1 LSTGSG
7 IAAINASSPVAC
19 ALERRGASIATP
31 QCTFCVGFGRG
42 KGRTVWR
49 WHDGSAT
56 MGSSRHKEPS
66 MTQTTPDLCDAFPDN
81 VQVATPIFRAFG
93 GRDFFGGRIV
103 TIRCFEDNSKVK
115 EQVALSGQGK
125 VLVVD
130 GGGSLRR
137 ALLGDQLA
145 EQAVANGW
153 EGILINGCL
162 RDVQIIASLDL
173 GVQALASHPMKT
185 EKRGL
190 GDVDVPVTFA
200 GLTFVPGSWIYA
212 DANGVV
218 VSSKMLT
225 AG

>member
-1 LSTGSG
+1 M
-7 IAAINASSPVAC
+7 N
-19 ALERRGASIATP
+19 
-31 QCTFCVGFGRG
+31 
-42 KGRTVWR
+42 
-49 WHDGSAT
+49 
-56 MGSSRHKEPS
+56 M
-66 MTQTTPDLCDAFPDN
+66 TTPDLCDEYPQLVRGAD
-81 VQVATPIFRAFG
+81 PIFRCYG

-103 TIRCFEDNSKVK
+103 TVKCFEDNSRVK
-115 EQVALSGQGK
+115 ELVATPGKGK

-145 EQAVANGW
+145 EQAMSNGW

-162 RDVQIIASLDL
+162 RDVQIIATLNL

-200 GLTFVPGSWIYA
+200 GLTFAPGEWLYA

-218 VSSKMLT
+218 LAESALVD
-225 AG
+225 